1 MIEAIIIFTVVSIS
15 IFLIAAYQAFKE
27 IVEQNYDLS
36 DDGPSKEYPVQP
48 DSTEQL
54 PQS

>member
-1 MIEAIIIFTVVSIS
+1 MIEAIIIFSVVSVS
-15 IFLIAAYQAFKE
+15 IFLFAAYQAFKE

-36 DDGPSKEYPVQP
+36 DDGSSKEGTVQS

-54 PQS
+54 PSS